1 MITTTTYKK
10 LKTLELVESQYDFS
24 QHWLGKGKS
33 YMSAIKAAKRKES
46 VESLTALLLKL
57 QAKAREYELLGELD
71 GGEHVAHYGG
81 ELRTLA
87 KQVWGNIRQRCT

>member
-1 MITTTTYKK
+1 MITTTAYKK

-46 VESLTALLLKL
+46 VDSLTALMLKL
-57 QAKAREYELLGELD
+57 EAKAREYELLGQLS
-71 GGEHVAHYGG
+71 GGEHVTHYSG

-87 KQVWGNIRQRCT
+87 REVWGNIRQRCT